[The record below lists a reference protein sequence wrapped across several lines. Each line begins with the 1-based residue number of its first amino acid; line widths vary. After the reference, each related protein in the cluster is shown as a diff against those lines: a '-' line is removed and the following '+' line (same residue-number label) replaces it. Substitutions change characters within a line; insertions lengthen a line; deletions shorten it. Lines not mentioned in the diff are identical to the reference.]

1 MQAILC
7 RLPER
12 SSKIELLH
20 FQLSIFNYF
29 ECNLLIRMKETFFF
43 LIIKQE
49 REDICIFYTEGKEQ
63 LKLQLVEQL
72 YETYQLE
79 GYGSSSFSD
88 VRLKSLEVIGKEDT
102 IDLQSLKDAENR
114 MQSFD

>member
-1 MQAILC
+1 M
-7 RLPER
+7 
-12 SSKIELLH
+12 
-20 FQLSIFNYF
+20 
-29 ECNLLIRMKETFFF
+29 
-43 LIIKQE
+43 
-49 REDICIFYTEGKEQ
+49 
-63 LKLQLVEQL
+63 KLQFVEQL
-72 YETYQLE
+72 YKTHQLE